1 MKPVSFIWVLCGL
14 MVVVFLLHWLALRQ
28 VFPERWARR
37 LQRLSLTVF
46 LLTGLGIMLRS
57 YVFRYFPV
65 SPGVLLQAAVI
76 VFVTE
81 ALFVLLVALG
91 VLWQRLVG
99 LRGPVRVDWGRRR
112 LLRHAAAYP
121 VLALAGGLY
130 GGLYEKSATVVR
142 EHILPVAELPAA
154 LRGFRIAQ
162 LSDVHLGWFF
172 TLEDYR
178 QLLER
183 TAAGAP
189 DALVL
194 TGDIFDD
201 DALNGRAVA
210 LTAQYVARFPQ
221 GIWYIYGNH
230 EHMRNFPAIR
240 AALQETQIHLLV
252 NEAAAVTTGEQP
264 LFFAGVDYPFARG
277 EAFAAQR
284 RAFAAQAFAGVP
296 QGAVTVLLA
305 HHPEFIDDGA
315 AHGAVLTLTGHTHGC
330 QVGVFGMPLLPM
342 FKYNRGLVHAGGH
355 TGYVHCGNGS
365 WFPYRIGCPPEIA
378 YFTLRRA

>member
-1 MKPVSFIWVLCGL
+1 MKPFPFILMICGL
-14 MVVVFLLHWLALRQ
+14 LAVVFLLHWQALRQ

-37 LQRLSLTVF
+37 LQRLSLAAVLFTA
-46 LLTGLGIMLRS
+46 LGLVLGPL
-57 YVFRYFPV
+57 VFREPAGL
-65 SPGVLLQAAVI
+65 PRVLLQVAVVI
-76 VFVTE
+76 FVTE
-81 ALFVLLVALG
+81 VLLILLVALG
-91 VLWQRLVG
+91 VLWQRLAG

-121 VLALAGGLY
+121 ALALAGGLY

-142 EHILPVAELPAA
+142 EHILPVAGLPAS

-172 TLEDYR
+172 SLEDYR

-210 LTAQYVARFPQ
+210 LTAQYAARFPQ

-230 EHMRNFPAIR
+230 EHRRNLPAIR
-240 AALQETQIHLLV
+240 AALQETEIHLLV
-252 NEAAAVTTGEQP
+252 NEAAPVTAREQP
-264 LFFAGVDYPFARG
+264 RYVAGADYPFAHG
-277 EAFAAQR
+277 EAFREQR
-284 RAFAAQAFAGVP
+284 RAFAAQAFASVP

-315 AHGAVLTLTGHTHGC
+315 AHGAALTLTGHTHGC
-330 QVGVFGMPLLPM
+330 QFGVLGLPLLPL
-342 FKYNRGLVHAGGH
+342 FKYNRGLVHTGGH
-355 TGYVHCGNGS
+355 TGYVHSGNGS
-365 WFPYRIGCPPEIA
+365 WFPCRIGCPPEIA

>member
-1 MKPVSFIWVLCGL
+1 MKPFFFVFVLCGL
-14 MVVVFLLHWLALRQ
+14 LAVVFLLHWQALRQ

-37 LQRLSLTVF
+37 LQRLSLAAVLFTALGLVLGPFVF
-46 LLTGLGIMLRS
+46 REPTGL
-57 YVFRYFPV
+57 
-65 SPGVLLQAAVI
+65 PGVLLQVAVVI
-76 VFVTE
+76 FVTE
-81 ALFVLLVALG
+81 VLLILLVTLG
-91 VLWQRLVG
+91 VLWQRLAG

-121 VLALAGGLY
+121 AFALAGGLY

-172 TLEDYR
+172 SLEDYW

-201 DALNGRAVA
+201 DALNERAVA

-230 EHMRNFPAIR
+230 EHMRNFSAIR

-284 RAFAAQAFAGVP
+284 RAFAAQAFSAVP